1 MNEPGQ
7 KLSVYIK
14 ITDKSEFGSVSSC
27 SVSREGI
34 GIYTNIN
41 NQFEEIMDTVAGVLN
56 VYGYNQELIKQFM
69 LEYAEDL

>member
-1 MNEPGQ
+1 MDESRQ

-14 ITDKSEFGSVSSC
+14 ITDTSEFGTVSSC
-27 SVSREGI
+27 SVSREDI

-41 NQFEEIMDTVAGVLN
+41 NQFEEVMDTVVGVLN